1 MQTVWSFISF
11 HFIHLF
17 SHIVKQSLQSN
28 QEILSPSLK
37 ISIDALDLTCSDKL
51 FQTVGDAKQ
60 KAGLAAF
67 SLQNGND
74 NILRVFERVVRLCSC
89 ILCKTSDRYDGLFT
103 LIAL

>member
-74 NILRVFERVVRLCSC
+74 SLLRVLERVVRCRERERVNYFNS
-89 ILCKTSDRYDGLFT
+89 IQIFISRAKE
-103 LIAL
+103 